1 MKQKTLR
8 KDNSFN
14 DLKKKNNSC
23 KMTVVQ
29 FVRA

>member
-14 DLKKKNNSC
+14 DLKKNNNSC